1 VKEPTTVLA
10 THQLSKNYGSR
21 PAVSQLDLEVRRGEI
36 FGFLGPN
43 GAGKTTTIRMAL
55 GLVRPTSGRVD
66 VLGRDVSR
74 HGAEVLPRVGALV
87 ESPALYGYMSG
98 RDNLRAF
105 GSVLGGV
112 PAGRIDEVL
121 EVVDLA
127 GRQKDRV
134 SAYSMGMK
142 QRLGLAVA
150 LLHDPELLVLD
161 EPANGLDPAGIVEMR
176 DLMRRLAA
184 SGKTIFVSSH
194 VLGEVQQICD
204 RVAIINLGRL
214 VRVAPVAE
222 LVGAHG
228 EFVVSVEPVERALE
242 VVRAQPWGAAA
253 RIEDGALVTTS
264 ATGRGRD
271 LVQFLAQ
278 AGLWPDAVSERQHD
292 LEEIFLELTTANGG
306 VN

>member
-1 VKEPTTVLA
+1 VNDSTVLA
-10 THQLSKNYGSR
+10 AHQLSKNYGSR
-21 PAVSQLDLEVRRGEI
+21 PAVNQLDLEVHRGEI

-66 VLGRDVSR
+66 LLGLDVSR

-87 ESPALYGYMSG
+87 EAPALYGYMSG

-105 GSVLGGV
+105 ASVLGGV
-112 PAGRIDEVL
+112 PGRRLDEVL
-121 EVVDLA
+121 ELVDLD

-134 SAYSMGMK
+134 KSYSMGMK
-142 QRLGLAVA
+142 QRLGLAAA

-161 EPANGLDPAGIVEMR
+161 EPANGLDPAGIIEMR

-184 SGKTIFVSSH
+184 AGKTIFVSSH
-194 VLGEVQQICD
+194 VLAEVQQICD

-214 VRVAPVAE
+214 VRVAPVAD

-228 EFVVSVEPVERALE
+228 EFAVRIESPERALGL
-242 VVRAQPWGAAA
+242 VRAQPWGAAA

-264 ATGRGRD
+264 PTGRGRD

-278 AGLWPDAVSERQHD
+278 AGLWPDALGERQHD
-292 LEEIFLELTTANGG
+292 LEEIFLELTSANGG